1 MVDKL
6 TKLLNTLMIIE
17 TKGENTKTMS
27 DCLRYLENLIQ
38 DEKNKAAEKTDNVNG
53 ENPEP

>member
-38 DEKNKAAEKTDNVNG
+38 DEKNKAAEKTDNMNG
-53 ENPEP
+53 ETPEP

>member
-38 DEKNKAAEKTDNVNG
+38 DEKNKAAEKPDNVNG